1 MVGVAVAIAV
11 AVAVAVGVG
20 VRVAVAVA
28 VAVAVGVKV
37 GVAVAVGV
45 GEPPAPPY
53 VRDLF
58 PGGGLAAGLQKSGT
72 KHPWLLAPCTPADH
86 CCVAPV
92 PLISP

>member
-1 MVGVAVAIAV
+1 MVGVVV

-45 GEPPAPPY
+45 GEPPPPY

-92 PLISP
+92 PLSSP